1 MAQEKKEKKQ
11 KKIKDTGMPFGKRNF
26 QLLVIGILI
35 LVVGYILMAQPPVDN
50 FLSLTLAPIVLLV
63 AYLIIIPY
71 SILYDDKKKSE

>member
-1 MAQEKKEKKQ
+1 MAQERKQ
-11 KKIKDTGMPFGKRNF
+11 KKVKETGMPFGKRNM
-26 QLLVIGILI
+26 QLLLIGIAI

-71 SILYDDKKKSE
+71 AILYDDKKKNE